1 MKCSEEGLDAGKRK
15 KEMDRQ
21 RAVLVSATQT
31 LCTALLDLAEGPA
44 VTSSPPPPPPVVGSA
59 GESDLDAAF
68 RQLRRWD
75 DPGPTLL
82 GARWEAHRGNC
93 AAALA
98 SVAKAV
104 SESDG
109 PPPKVLPRLRV
120 PPRWRASSGQTAHG

>member
-44 VTSSPPPPPPVVGSA
+44 VTSSPPPPPPAVGSA